1 MNTVN
6 PPTHAGS
13 MWRRQMTVLHELPV
27 WQRRLRSEDEAEE
40 DGEALQEDGG
50 GEDEEGSDRNMTTM
64 RFTQVSSQF

>member
-6 PPTHAGS
+6 PTTRAGS
-13 MWRRQMTVLHELPV
+13 VWRRQVTVLHEWPV

-40 DGEALQEDGG
+40 NGEALREGGG

-64 RFTQVSSQF
+64 RLTQVSSQL